1 MLPILVEIANFILAF
16 FLWMLLGRI
25 ALAILSGGRRTFFTE
40 LFEKATAA
48 PIYLVRRITP
58 ASVPDV
64 HIPILTIPLLLA
76 LRILLVPLA
85 QAGP

>member
-1 MLPILVEIANFILAF
+1 MPPLFFEVVNYILAF
-16 FLWMLLGRI
+16 FLWMLVGRI

-40 LFEKATAA
+40 LFEKATA
-48 PIYLVRRITP
+48 PPVFVVRRITP

-64 HIPILTIPLLLA
+64 HIPILALPLLLA
-76 LRILLVPLA
+76 LRILLAPFA

>member
-1 MLPILVEIANFILAF
+1 MPPLLFEVVNYILAF
-16 FLWMLLGRI
+16 FLWMLVGRI

-40 LFEKATAA
+40 LFEKATA
-48 PIYLVRRITP
+48 PPVFVVRRITP

-64 HIPILTIPLLLA
+64 HIPILAVPLLLA
-76 LRILLVPLA
+76 LRILLAPLA